1 MARNNQVKVK
11 GNLTGDI
18 YYDVLQ
24 NKAGQSTPFMRF
36 YLMINA
42 ERGVNEVRGL
52 RVLCYGKLAEYAEA
66 HLQKGS
72 KVIVDGHIQ
81 MRTIKN
87 GGNNGGNVVFE
98 IVADDIDFVQ
108 HIDWERGRQK
118 HNEMVGA
125 GSLDD
130 SFSIPIYYSMEALEA
145 IPA

>member
-18 YYDVLQ
+18 YYDVLR
-24 NKAGQSTPFMRF
+24 NKAGQSTPFLRF

-42 ERGVNEVRGL
+42 AAGTSEVRGL

-66 HLQKGS
+66 HLEKGS
-72 KVIVDGHIQ
+72 KVNVEGHIQ
-81 MRTIKN
+81 MRTIKD
-87 GGNNGGNVVFE
+87 GTGVVFE
-98 IVADDIDFVQ
+98 IVAEDIDFLQ

-118 HNEMVGA
+118 HEEMAGA
-125 GSLDD
+125 GLLDD
-130 SFSIPIYYSMEALEA
+130 SFSIPIYYTMEGLEA